1 MSSKILKAA
10 VLASLL
16 ATPLMASAD
25 RAPGEMKGDWL
36 IRAGMGATFH
46 VPVEIDVPPDT
57 LPARYAR
64 IACLDTLGQAVQ
76 SAGFREFHH
85 PLIALRTR
93 RAPNLQNTVRN

>member
-36 IRAGMGATFH
+36 IRAGMG
-46 VPVEIDVPPDT
+46 VVNPKSE
-57 LPARYAR
+57 
-64 IACLDTLGQAVQ
+64 
-76 SAGFREFHH
+76 
-85 PLIALRTR
+85 
-93 RAPNLQNTVRN
+93 NLQPSSTARRSFRRSSSTRARRSCST